1 MRLEGWPEVA
11 CSSWGCGC
19 ATATTNW
26 HMTVGSS
33 PVLQPKG
40 VFGTFWLLAQQ
51 MLASSCELWFQT
63 LPSPLDTAASSEQQ
77 EQGKLMFFLFV
88 CLFFKAAE
96 FLKYL
101 KSSKVA
107 TKFTHGMKFRVL
119 LEWTWENAEVKTIA
133 LLIILANSP
142 SKECAGNNKMGF
154 KCFSKQTQC

>member
-1 MRLEGWPEVA
+1 MAWWFFNCSTEQAEQMRLEGWPEVA

-26 HMTVGSS
+26 LMTVGSS

-77 EQGKLMFFLFV
+77 EQGKLMVFLFV
-88 CLFFKAAE
+88 CFSKLLLYNLNLWCCAAE
-96 FLKYL
+96 IAFVQKAGKRRQRKARITDEKKFL
-101 KSSKVA
+101 
-107 TKFTHGMKFRVL
+107 
-119 LEWTWENAEVKTIA
+119 VKQ
-133 LLIILANSP
+133 NSV
-142 SKECAGNNKMGF
+142 
-154 KCFSKQTQC
+154 